1 MAPSSSSSFIP
12 PPPPPPAPAAV
23 VPPSLADLCDVHVAS
38 PTRQRVVEPGLLVP
52 YGLRRKFHGRIET
65 VRCFES
71 NPAVRSVL
79 STPGLGRVLVVDGG
93 GSRRCAL
100 LGDEIASLAV
110 SNSWSGVIVHGCIR
124 DSAIVNGMELGVM
137 AIGTHPV
144 KSVKTHPG
152 EMGVSV
158 YFGGVEFAPGW
169 WAYADEDGVMVSEVP
184 LHGAANSTD
193 DASSDAASS
202 RL

>member
-1 MAPSSSSSFIP
+1 M
-12 PPPPPPAPAAV
+12 
-23 VPPSLADLCDVHVAS
+23 
-38 PTRQRVVEPGLLVP
+38 
-52 YGLRRKFHGRIET
+52 
-65 VRCFES
+65 
-71 NPAVRSVL
+71 

-100 LGDEIASLAV
+100 LGDEIAGLAV
-110 SNSWSGVIVHGCIR
+110 SNSWSGVIVNGCIR
-124 DSAIVNGMELGVM
+124 DSAIVNGLELGVM

-144 KSVKTHPG
+144 KSIKTHPG
-152 EMGVSV
+152 ELGVAV
-158 YFGGVEFAPGW
+158 VFGGVEFEPGW
-169 WAYADEDGVMVSEVP
+169 WAYVDEDGVMVSEVP

>member
-1 MAPSSSSSFIP
+1 M
-12 PPPPPPAPAAV
+12 
-23 VPPSLADLCDVHVAS
+23 
-38 PTRQRVVEPGLLVP
+38 
-52 YGLRRKFHGRIET
+52 
-65 VRCFES
+65 RCFES

-100 LGDEIASLAV
+100 LGDEIAKLAA
-110 SNSWSGVIVHGCIR
+110 SNSWSGVIVNGCVR
-124 DSAIVNGMELGVM
+124 DSAIVNGLDVGVM

-144 KSVKTHPG
+144 KSIKIHLG
-152 EMGVSV
+152 EVGVAV
-158 YFGGVEFAPGW
+158 NFGGVEFVPGW
-169 WAYADEDGVMVSEVP
+169 WVYTDEDGVMVSELP
-184 LHGAANSTD
+184 LHGVADSSD